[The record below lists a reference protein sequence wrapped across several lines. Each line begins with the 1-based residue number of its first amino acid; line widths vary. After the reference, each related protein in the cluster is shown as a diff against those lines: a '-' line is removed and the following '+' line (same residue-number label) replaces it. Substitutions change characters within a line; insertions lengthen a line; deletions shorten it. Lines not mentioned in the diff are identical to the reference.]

1 MNDNTLMTTM
11 AEVMERSKALRVEA
25 QNQKGYLD
33 TLLRH
38 TKVER
43 SLINRLDHV
52 CRLVDNIQD
61 TVNRIELDMGTLDN
75 LKLK

>member
-1 MNDNTLMTTM
+1 MNDNTLMTAM

-52 CRLVDNIQD
+52 CRLVDNIQQD
-61 TVNRIELDMGTLDN
+61 GDVLVPQQYLHSLLM
-75 LKLK
+75 

>member
-1 MNDNTLMTTM
+1 MNDNTLMTAM

-43 SLINRLDHV
+43 SLSPTI
-52 CRLVDNIQD
+52 
-61 TVNRIELDMGTLDN
+61 TL
-75 LKLK
+75 LGSKQPYSPYIYSLIYSY